1 MKKRKIKWHRLLI
14 VILSVTTL
22 IVGLVYAFTLNK
34 PTNNNIASTPTVS
47 PTTTAYVNEKWN
59 EYKALNSD
67 YIGDIIFAEGLL
79 NEKFVQATDNE
90 KYLNLSWDLVESTH
104 GAVFMD
110 YRNTME
116 DQNIILYG
124 HYVYKDESLIFGPL
138 HNLIKQENYEKNKFI
153 NLNLENEQRTYEIAN
168 VFYYEMD
175 NPTLEYFHTNYD
187 EDYFNLYFENVKNR
201 SFYDTGVEIK
211 YGDQFLTLQTCV
223 RNRDDLR
230 LIVIAK
236 MIEA

>member
-1 MKKRKIKWHRLLI
+1 MKKRKIKLHRLLI
-14 VILSVTTL
+14 VILSALTL
-22 IVGLVYAFTLNK
+22 IVGLIYAFTSSK
-34 PTNNNIASTPTVS
+34 PINNNPTPVLSATPTSVS
-47 PTTTAYVNEKWN
+47 YIHEEWN
-59 EYKALNSD
+59 KNRSINDD
-67 YIGDIIFAEGLL
+67 YMGDIVFVSGLL
-79 NEKFVQATDNE
+79 NEKFVQAVDNE
-90 KYLNLSWDLVESTH
+90 KYLNLSWDLVESSH

-110 YRNTME
+110 YRNTMD

-138 HNLIKQENYEKNKFI
+138 HNLIKQENYEENKLI
-153 NLNLENEQRTYEIAN
+153 YLNLQNEQKVYEITN

-187 EDYFNLYFENVKNR
+187 EEYFNLYFENVKKH
-201 SFYDTGVEIK
+201 SFYDTGVEID

-236 MIEA
+236 RIEA